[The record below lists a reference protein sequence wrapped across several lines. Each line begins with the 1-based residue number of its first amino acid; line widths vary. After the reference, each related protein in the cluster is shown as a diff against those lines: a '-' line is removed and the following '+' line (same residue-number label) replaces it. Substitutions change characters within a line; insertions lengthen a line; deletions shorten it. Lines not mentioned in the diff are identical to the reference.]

1 MAYTRFGFSLAITFL
16 ALVAALLASVKA
28 APLSGLQSRDDAS
41 PPFSVVFTSPS
52 GGQLLPRGG
61 AFVSTFT
68 ITQTGDLSPPW
79 SVRLFLM
86 NAVDNSTTD
95 IGVAVF
101 NPSTALQAFSAS
113 VPGDASPGGYF
124 VGTAFQ
130 QDSNSITFVNFSD
143 EFQVV

>member
-1 MAYTRFGFSLAITFL
+1 
-16 ALVAALLASVKA
+16 
-28 APLSGLQSRDDAS
+28 
-41 PPFSVVFTSPS
+41 
-52 GGQLLPRGG
+52 
-61 AFVSTFT
+61 
-68 ITQTGDLSPPW
+68 
-79 SVRLFLM
+79 M